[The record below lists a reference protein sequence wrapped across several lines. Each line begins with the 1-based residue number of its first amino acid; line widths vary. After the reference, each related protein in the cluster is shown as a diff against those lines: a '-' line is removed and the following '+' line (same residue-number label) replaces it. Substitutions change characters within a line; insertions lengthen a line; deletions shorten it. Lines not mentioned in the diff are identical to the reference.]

1 MQSVA
6 RVSRL
11 FGTGGE
17 IMITLYPTFPEDF
30 NTEAEPLFAKIDG
43 LNVPLYLE
51 KFERRGR
58 AGAVVSFADIDT
70 ERRVG
75 ELLSCELYIAEQE
88 EDMSEGYADDE
99 FTMEDLIGYSVEATT
114 GDGDVVEGELTSYY
128 DSHKNPLFGV
138 TIADREV
145 LIPAAEEFIAG
156 IDFEGEKIIF
166 ILPEGLL
173 EL

>member
-1 MQSVA
+1 METVA
-6 RVSRL
+6 RVNRL

-17 IMITLYPTFPEDF
+17 VMITLYPTYPEDF
-30 NTEAEPLFAKIDG
+30 NKFEEPLFAKIDG
-43 LNVPLYLE
+43 LNVPLYFE

-70 ERRVG
+70 ERRVT
-75 ELLSCELYIAEQE
+75 ELLNIELYMAEAE
-88 EDMSEGYADDE
+88 EDMSEGSVEDE
-99 FTMEDLIGYSVEATT
+99 FTMDDLVGYSVEATC
-114 GDGDVVEGELTSYY
+114 GDGDIVYGELTAFY
-128 DSHKNPLFGV
+128 DNPNNPLFGV
-138 TIADREV
+138 MIDQKEV

-156 IDFEGEKIIF
+156 IDFERERIIF